1 MSETSP
7 HFHLHLVPRG
17 PKVDQADAGFN
28 LFKLQAKAKAGE
40 VCPVADAS
48 IATVCATVK
57 GELEAVPDEDKYVYH

>member
-17 PKVDQADAGFN
+17 PTVDRADAGFE

-40 VCPVADAS
+40 VCPVTDAS
-48 IATVCATVK
+48 IAAVCATVK
-57 GELEAVPDEDKYVYH
+57 GELEAVPDEDKFRYL